1 MEKTKVDYII
11 AFFFLIISS
20 KATFLYHYDAFW
32 MLFILMSLLYGFVQK
47 RIFLRNL
54 YVFAGFG
61 AGYILYMLFR
71 NFAFNHLPPQ
81 FIISDIFFLLKFIL
95 FSYTFCVVLKENAT
109 SLFSEVVIKLAYLS
123 LGLYAFQLVGGGDIL
138 YKIGDTFLSYTPYL
152 PGRSA
157 TFSNFFF
164 FTYDKLH
171 VYRNSGFAWEPGAYG
186 CFLVVALFFYL
197 INNNLKIDKNV
208 FILSIAL
215 FTTIST
221 TAIMGFAFL
230 VFLIYRA
237 RGGKWNYGIISL
249 IIIFGLSFFYL
260 PFLGDKIKETYEN
273 DVKVLDDWEAIDW
286 DLDYYYLYGGEFPL
300 NRFASAIFL
309 HRHFENQ
316 LIFGVSNA
324 YTNLKSKI
332 YGVEISRFNLSNG
345 IMDFITKF
353 GYLGTIFLLF
363 KFGQFPYKIFGR
375 VEYSL
380 YFIFAFL
387 CLGFGEPIF
396 VLPLS
401 LIFLFLPSLNLID
414 FNLVNDSITAESDE
428 EKENREL

>member
-20 KATFLYHYDAFW
+20 KATFLFHFDIFW
-32 MLFILMSLLYGFVQK
+32 FIFILFALTYGFVQK
-47 RIFLRNL
+47 RIYSKDL
-54 YVFAGFG
+54 YIFAGFG
-61 AGYILYMLFR
+61 IAYISYVLFR
-71 NFAFNHLPPQ
+71 NFVFNKLPFP
-81 FIISDIFFLLKFIL
+81 FLLSDIFFLFKFIFL
-95 FSYTFCVVLKENAT
+95 SYVFCAVLKQNAT
-109 SLFSEVVIKLAYLS
+109 SLFSEVVIKLASLS
-123 LGLYAFQLVGGGDIL
+123 LGLYAIQLLGGGDLL
-138 YKIGDTFLSYTPYL
+138 YKIGDTFMSFTPSF

-157 TFSNFFF
+157 TFSNFLF

-197 INNNLKIDKNV
+197 INNNLKIDKNAI
-208 FILSIAL
+208 ILIIAL
-215 FTTIST
+215 FTTVST

-237 RGGKWNYGIISL
+237 RGGKWNYGIISF
-249 IIIFGLSFFYL
+249 IIIFALSFFYL

-324 YTNLKSKI
+324 YVNLKSKI

-345 IMDFITKF
+345 IMDFIAKF
-353 GYLGTIFLLF
+353 GYLGIIFLLF
-363 KFGQFPYKIFGR
+363 KFGHFTYKIFGR

-401 LIFLFLPSLNLID
+401 LIFLFLPSLNLFD
-414 FNLVNDSITAESDE
+414 FSVLNEVPDQSDEVND
-428 EKENREL
+428 NG